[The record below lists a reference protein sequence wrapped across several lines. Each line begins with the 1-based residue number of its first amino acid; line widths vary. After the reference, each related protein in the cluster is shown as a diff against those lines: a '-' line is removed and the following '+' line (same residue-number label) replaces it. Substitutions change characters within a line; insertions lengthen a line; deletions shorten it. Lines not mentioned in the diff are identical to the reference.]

1 MPYKHSRYLR
11 IRVRKPTDF
20 KPGSFRTQDI
30 GRKGHSKRIAG
41 RLKGSRKYATQAF
54 LVNKKDV
61 GSMPTRRLIKTVRR
75 LYPRATISKGG
86 AK

>member
-41 RLKGSRKYATQAF
+41 KLKRTGKWATQNVLIKKQDIGTMSTARLLKG
-54 LVNKKDV
+54 
-61 GSMPTRRLIKTVRR
+61 IKR
-75 LYPRATISKGG
+75 LYPGATISHGG
-86 AK
+86 TR